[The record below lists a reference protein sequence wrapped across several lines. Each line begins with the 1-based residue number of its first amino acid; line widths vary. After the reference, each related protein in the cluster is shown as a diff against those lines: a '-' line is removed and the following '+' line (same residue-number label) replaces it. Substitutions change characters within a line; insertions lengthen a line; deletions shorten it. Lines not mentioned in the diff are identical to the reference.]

1 MIEDIKHFY
10 ENNSTMI
17 LIAIATSVLIV
28 GFMMYQ
34 RMNNSSNIS
43 AFNGTGSET
52 SATQFSKLSDMN
64 CDIDS
69 GVCYTED
76 TIPHLSQGQ
85 DQETIQKQMMMHQ
98 QMMMQQQQIMEQN
111 QAQQQQ
117 QQQQQQQGNQQM
129 SPEQEEQMM
138 MQQQMMQQQMMQQQQ
153 SENNGGQ

>member
-1 MIEDIKHFY
+1 MIEEIKHFY

-17 LIAIATSVLIV
+17 LIAIAISVLIV

-43 AFNGTGSET
+43 AFNGSGPS
-52 SATQFSKLSDMN
+52 STQFNKLSEMN
-64 CDIDS
+64 CDMDS
-69 GVCYTED
+69 GLCYPEEN
-76 TIPHLSQGQ
+76 IPQLSQGQ
-85 DQETIQKQMMMHQ
+85 DKDTIRKQMLLHQ
-98 QMMMQQQQIMEQN
+98 QMMMQQQQVMEQN
-111 QAQQQQ
+111 QGQQ

-138 MQQQMMQQQMMQQQQ
+138 MQQQMMQQQMMQQQ